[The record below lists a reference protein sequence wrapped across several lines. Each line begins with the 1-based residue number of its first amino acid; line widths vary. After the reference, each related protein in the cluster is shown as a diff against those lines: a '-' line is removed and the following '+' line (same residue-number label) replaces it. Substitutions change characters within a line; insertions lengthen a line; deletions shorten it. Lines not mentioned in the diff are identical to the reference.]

1 MARSKKYLTNVEKM
15 TDRLTIDIF
24 KRKVQQTVNDPRQLR
39 GTWVE
44 ACDILQSHFGKL
56 SRIMVQNEYKLHS
69 LYRTAIKE
77 LGQV

>member
-1 MARSKKYLTNVEKM
+1 MRSNEYLRNVEDM
-15 TDRLTIDIF
+15 TDRLMINIFKSKIQETTID
-24 KRKVQQTVNDPRQLR
+24 PRSLR

-44 ACDILQSHFGKL
+44 ACDILQNHFAKL

-77 LGQV
+77 LRQD

>member
-1 MARSKKYLTNVEKM
+1 MKRSYEYPRNVEEI

-24 KRKVQQTVNDPRQLR
+24 KSKIQEMTLDPRGLR

-69 LYRTAIKE
+69 LYRIAIKE
-77 LGQV
+77 LG